1 MEGLFAQVVGLA
13 AEAGLIDVT
22 LVALDGTKMPGD
34 ASPLRNESLGDLR
47 RRFADWADTVEAND
61 AAEDAAEAE
70 SERAGPADEMF
81 ERESMREWIRRRLD
95 DVPAMMTIAA

>member
-1 MEGLFAQVVGLA
+1 M
-13 AEAGLIDVT
+13 T
-22 LVALDGTKMPGD
+22 
-34 ASPLRNESLGDLR
+34 R
-47 RRFADWADTVEAND
+47 RRYATSRWVTCAADSLIGRTRCEAND

-95 DVPAMMTIAA
+95 ERAGDA